1 MSSKNPYPLG
11 SNSWGRP
18 MLKYDQIHP
27 EEVKGSMAR
36 REQSHIFR
44 TPADC
49 WWVNI
54 FPSSMMILIVSES
67 FALMKTTWVMTTG

>member
-1 MSSKNPYPLG
+1 
-11 SNSWGRP
+11 
-18 MLKYDQIHP
+18 
-27 EEVKGSMAR
+27 MAR

-49 WWVNI
+49 WWDKI

-67 FALMKTTWVMTTG
+67 FALMKTTWVMTLLLTG